1 MLRKSFILC
10 VLAFTFDL
18 LLTTHIC
25 DFQSNEKPK
34 GPHRLRPNF
43 RRQRDP
49 SCPKPKELSEGSQSK
64 STISE
69 SMLPQNDVVENR
81 ISDLQRQATAF
92 RRQFELMRYTTV
104 DEVLSLKQQS
114 EEWSKQAFRAVAA
127 STDEADH
134 LREKLAAESA
144 MRLKLLNS
152 LQDIRGTVRVY
163 CRPKPI
169 GFNSGSVQPKNIL
182 TIPTH
187 DILVLNEDISP
198 TSFQYDRIFSPG
210 ASQCE
215 VFSELEEPLISSLDG
230 FNVTLLAYGQ
240 SGSGKTHTLLG
251 DVTFEDEENGLP
263 NLDSHGVQL
272 QAIQQLFNIA
282 GHRTERYKDN
292 FSMTIVEVHNEKLFD
307 RVAGIPAAEEEGE
320 IIVCETRDRRDNICN
335 WTKGKLEIR
344 TNIDG
349 NTVVQGLVSIPIN
362 SFQDVVTIL
371 QESIASR
378 LENLR
383 GQGVNW
389 RKHERKTTV
398 ITTIYLSSV
407 NIATGVGTE
416 GRLQFVDMAASD
428 ILNGATKVSDD
439 PNVTSRVEGED
450 TQFVNRSIDAF
461 NEVIQARCQFDRSV
475 PYRNSTLTHLLRDS
489 LEADTKV
496 LLICCVNS
504 DEENLSNTVSSLR
517 FASRMQKVSI
527 GKATKHVIGSK
538 E

>member
-1 MLRKSFILC
+1 M
-10 VLAFTFDL
+10 
-18 LLTTHIC
+18 
-25 DFQSNEKPK
+25 
-34 GPHRLRPNF
+34 
-43 RRQRDP
+43 
-49 SCPKPKELSEGSQSK
+49 
-64 STISE
+64 
-69 SMLPQNDVVENR
+69 
-81 ISDLQRQATAF
+81 
-92 RRQFELMRYTTV
+92 
-104 DEVLSLKQQS
+104 
-114 EEWSKQAFRAVAA
+114 
-127 STDEADH
+127 
-134 LREKLAAESA
+134 
-144 MRLKLLNS
+144 
-152 LQDIRGTVRVY
+152 
-163 CRPKPI
+163 
-169 GFNSGSVQPKNIL
+169 
-182 TIPTH
+182 
-187 DILVLNEDISP
+187 
-198 TSFQYDRIFSPG
+198 SFQYDRIFSPG

-230 FNVTLLAYGQ
+230 FNVTLLVYGQ

-251 DVTFEDEENGLP
+251 DVSFEDEENGLP

-320 IIVCETRDRRDNICN
+320 IIVCETRDRRDTICN

-362 SFQDVVTIL
+362 SFEDVITIL

-398 ITTIYLSSV
+398 ITTIHLSSV

-439 PNVTSRVEGED
+439 PNVTSRIEGED
-450 TQFVNRSIDAF
+450 TQFVNSSIDAF

-504 DEENLSNTVSSLR
+504 DEEYLSNTVSSLR

>member
-1 MLRKSFILC
+1 M
-10 VLAFTFDL
+10 
-18 LLTTHIC
+18 
-25 DFQSNEKPK
+25 
-34 GPHRLRPNF
+34 
-43 RRQRDP
+43 
-49 SCPKPKELSEGSQSK
+49 
-64 STISE
+64 
-69 SMLPQNDVVENR
+69 
-81 ISDLQRQATAF
+81 
-92 RRQFELMRYTTV
+92 RRQFELVRHTTV
-104 DEVLSLKQQS
+104 DEVLSLKQLS
-114 EEWSKQAFRAVAA
+114 AEWSKQAFRAVAA
-127 STDEADH
+127 STAEADH

-163 CRPKPI
+163 CRPRPTEI
-169 GFNSGSVQPKNIL
+169 LPEGIQPKSIL

-187 DILVLNEDISP
+187 DILVLNEDTSP
-198 TSFQYDRIFSPG
+198 MSFQYDRIFSPG
-210 ASQCE
+210 ASQSE

-240 SGSGKTHTLLG
+240 GGSGKTHTLLG
-251 DVTFEDEENGLP
+251 EVSFDDEENSLP
-263 NLDSHGVQL
+263 ILKSHGVQL
-272 QAIQQLFNIA
+272 QAIEQLFNIA
-282 GHRTERYKDN
+282 GHRTERYKDK
-292 FSMTIVEVHNEKLFD
+292 FSMTVVEVHNEKLFD
-307 RVAGIPAAEEEGE
+307 RVAGTPSAEEDGE
-320 IIVCETRDRRDNICN
+320 VIVCETRDRRDTIGN

-362 SFQDVVTIL
+362 SFEKAVTIL
-371 QESIASR
+371 QESIANR
-378 LENLR
+378 VEQLR
-383 GQGVNW
+383 GQGSNW
-389 RKHERKTTV
+389 KKHERKTTV
-398 ITTIYLSSV
+398 ITTIHISSV

-428 ILNGATKVSDD
+428 ILQGGTKVREDSD
-439 PNVTSRVEGED
+439 VSSRVEGD
-450 TQFVNRSIDAF
+450 DIQYVNRSIDAF

-496 LLICCVNS
+496 LLLCCINS
-504 DEENLSNTVSSLR
+504 DEANLPNTVSSLR